1 MRVIVEAGVAAAGG
15 RVGRGRRGGDG
26 GGGRCGGSGGGALR
40 RQPARGV
47 APVVITDGHPGTV
60 TALPGI

>member
-15 RVGRGRRGGDG
+15 CVGRGRRGGDG
-26 GGGRCGGSGGGALR
+26 DSGRCGGGGGGAVR
-40 RQPARGV
+40 RPARGV
-47 APVVITDGHPGTV
+47 APVVITDRHPGTV